1 MTVLF
6 GSTAN
11 NYLVLDWASVT
22 VAYFFGVRFDRFH
35 QAVPTKMGSKF
46 KKVHLRLIEKY
57 VLTCFIACHQ
67 SKYCKGWIMQNILVK
82 FDFNSSW
89 LLLVTCDR
97 WLLSLHRNK
106 FFLSDTKSRI
116 FSLIAKS
123 TKKLSCPLRISSVN
137 VNFVI
142 FTEEILN
149 GKLHFLSSELKLMRV
164 FSDYAS
170 QAYPSSVLKRDCGER
185 LNELGRGT

>member
-6 GSTAN
+6 GATAN

-22 VAYFFGVRFDRFH
+22 VAYFFGVKFDGFH

-57 VLTCFIACHQ
+57 VITCFIACHQ
-67 SKYCKGWIMQNILVK
+67 SKYCKGWILQNIFVK

-89 LLLVTCDR
+89 LLLITCNR

-123 TKKLSCPLRISSVN
+123 TKKSSCPLRISSVN

-149 GKLHFLSSELKLMRV
+149 GNFLCSGLELVRV
-164 FSDYAS
+164 FFWVCL
-170 QAYPSSVLKRDCGER
+170 QAYSSSVLKRDCGER